1 MEDSELLERCRE
13 LLQQLEV
20 VSLDGFKACPVCE
33 GEWDKREKMVY
44 HETDCELE
52 LLLLELQD
60 I

>member
-1 MEDSELLERCRE
+1 MEDLLERCKE
-13 LLQQLEV
+13 LLQQLEYV
-20 VSLDGFKACPVCE
+20 KQDGFSACPICE
-33 GEWDKREKMVY
+33 GEYNRREKMVY